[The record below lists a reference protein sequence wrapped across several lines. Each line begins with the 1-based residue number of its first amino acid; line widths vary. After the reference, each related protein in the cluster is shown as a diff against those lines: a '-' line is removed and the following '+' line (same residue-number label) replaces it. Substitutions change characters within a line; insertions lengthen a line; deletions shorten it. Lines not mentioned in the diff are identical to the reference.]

1 MKKLFALA
9 LALTALLFAGCN
21 QPQEELEY
29 EIWSPSATEKV
40 YRDIAYDA
48 EERSGEGLGG
58 GRAREE

>member
-29 EIWSPSATEKV
+29 EIWSPSATEKI

-48 EERSGEGLGG
+48 EKKSEKRLEIGMAKNE
-58 GRAREE
+58 